1 MTPAPRP
8 AFGIRIPCRCGQC
21 RKCRQNA
28 AKRGHYQRNRDRLK
42 QYARE
47 HRMSREV
54 AVGRSDAE
62 LDAMALRWVEAMDL
76 KGRQW

>member
-1 MTPAPRP
+1 
-8 AFGIRIPCRCGQC
+8 
-21 RKCRQNA
+21 
-28 AKRGHYQRNRDRLK
+28 
-42 QYARE
+42 
-47 HRMSREV
+47 MSREV